1 MSLQQGGQMQL
12 MYPATETNPP
22 SHRQSDGSFGAVF
35 IVLGVIVVVSVI
47 ACFLG
52 CLFKKRYNKSKP
64 SNHGRHTKGR
74 YMEPK
79 RNAFQTKDGDTEF
92 GFDKRFSSAKV
103 AANGEPNMSPNMGPH
118 MGRLNS
124 FHEPNMGPNLGRSN
138 LFHEPNMGQNLGQ
151 PNLFHEPKMD
161 PNMDQPNLFHE
172 QNMGRPNLF
181 HESNMGP
188 NLGRPNS
195 IKEPSRGRLDSFQEP
210 HKGRP
215 NSFREGEYRDDQMRF
230 GGDEDHQMNSNS
242 GTGPQYY

>member
-12 MYPATETNPP
+12 VYPATETNPP

-52 CLFKKRYNKSKP
+52 RLFKKRYNKSKP
-64 SNHGRHTKGR
+64 SKHGRHTKER

-79 RNAFQTKDGDTEF
+79 RNAFQTKDGDMEF

-103 AANGEPNMSPNMGPH
+103 AAN
-118 MGRLNS
+118 
-124 FHEPNMGPNLGRSN
+124 
-138 LFHEPNMGQNLGQ
+138 
-151 PNLFHEPKMD
+151 
-161 PNMDQPNLFHE
+161 
-172 QNMGRPNLF
+172 
-181 HESNMGP
+181 
-188 NLGRPNS
+188 
-195 IKEPSRGRLDSFQEP
+195 EPSRGRLDSFQEP